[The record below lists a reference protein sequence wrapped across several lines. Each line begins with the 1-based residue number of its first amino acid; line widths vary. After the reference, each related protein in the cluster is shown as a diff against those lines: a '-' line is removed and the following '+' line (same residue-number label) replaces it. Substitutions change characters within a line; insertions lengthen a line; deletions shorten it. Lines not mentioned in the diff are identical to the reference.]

1 VIDGTAYPG
10 EDDVYVGARKRL
22 DDERRH
28 GEIGQIVV
36 DYYDASIP
44 GEEQWRTVA
53 FCADGA
59 RKLARELNVWAKTI
73 ESAGTAKRVR

>member
-1 VIDGTAYPG
+1 MIDVTAYPG

-36 DYYDASIP
+36 DYYDTSIS

-59 RKLARELNVWAKTI
+59 RKLARELNTWAKMI
-73 ESAGTAKRVR
+73 EGTRPARRVR